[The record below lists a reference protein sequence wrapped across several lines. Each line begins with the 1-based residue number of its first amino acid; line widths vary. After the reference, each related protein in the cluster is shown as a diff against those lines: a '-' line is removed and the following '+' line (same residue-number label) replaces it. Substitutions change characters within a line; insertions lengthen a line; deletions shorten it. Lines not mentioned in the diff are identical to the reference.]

1 VVSNYLNIGTRLPV
15 EYITRRAAILAKV
28 DSGKTYNAG
37 VIEEQFAKKGLPF
50 VVIDPMGAHWGIRSK
65 YSILIIGGSHGD
77 IELEVGDGRYIAQLI
92 VAQNL
97 SCIIDINE
105 WPKDQQQQFAAEFGD
120 ELFALHKLTPTPR
133 HLFWEEADIFAPQ
146 QTRPVSLP
154 ILDTLV
160 RRGRQFGLGSTM
172 ITQRPAVLNKDV
184 LTQVDIYFF
193 MNMIAEQDIKV
204 VAELIK
210 ASNATKEER
219 QSYIEQIMKFNKGQ
233 ALLFSPS
240 WLRKIKIFQGKL
252 KESYHAGAT
261 PVYGET
267 LKIPPLLSYE
277 TMHIKNA
284 LNKLAGNTIENQQ
297 SDFKLPIWSAETI
310 KPMLP
315 VMLIC
320 GAIIIGVVAS
330 I

>member
-1 VVSNYLNIGTRLPV
+1 
-15 EYITRRAAILAKV
+15 LAKV

-37 VIEEQFAKKGLPF
+37 VIEEQLAKKGMPF
-50 VVIDPMGAHWGIRSK
+50 VVIDPMGAHWGIRTK
-65 YSILIIGGSHGD
+65 YPILIFGGSHGD
-77 IELEVGDGRYIAQLI
+77 IELQVGDGRYIAQLV

-97 SCIIDINE
+97 SCILDINE
-105 WPKDQQQQFAAEFGD
+105 WPKEHQQQFAAEFGD
-120 ELFALHKLTPTPR
+120 ELFLLHKQHPTPR

-146 QTRPVSLP
+146 KTKAVSLP
-154 ILDTLV
+154 VLDTLV

-193 MNMIAEQDIKV
+193 MNIIAEQDIKV
-204 VAELIK
+204 VAELLK
-210 ASNATKEER
+210 ASNTTKDER
-219 QSYIEQIMKFNKGQ
+219 KELIEQVMKFEKGQ

-240 WLRKIKIFQGKL
+240 WLRKHKIFQGKK

-277 TMHIKNA
+277 TKHIKNA
-284 LNKLAGNTIENQQ
+284 LNLLAGNKIEAETKPY
-297 SDFKLPIWSAETI
+297 KLPEWNAETI

-315 VMLIC
+315 IIVIA
-320 GAIIIGVVAS
+320 GGIIIGVLAML
-330 I
+330 